1 MMVLYKKKE
10 VLFAVMWIVIYVVG
24 SSVMDQLSEQVGMAQ
39 CLTIPFHLI
48 LIAGLLTFIVRNG
61 LQKKY
66 GLCRAI
72 RGAGVMLWYVP
83 LAVLASVNL
92 WLGAT
97 QRMPFMESAFYA
109 CSMLLTGVLEELIF
123 RGLLFRAMSRSNVR
137 SAIVV
142 SSLTFGIGHIVN
154 LINGSGT
161 NVLSNLLQVMYAVA
175 IGFAFVEVFY
185 RGGSLIPCILCH
197 SVFNALSTFSN
208 EAAWTPGIE
217 IIVSV
222 ILIIVAAGYGLWLAK
237 KVPVDDKTADTN
249 ICE

>member
-1 MMVLYKKKE
+1 MMALYKKKE
-10 VLFAVMWIVIYVVG
+10 ILFAVIWIVIYVIG
-24 SSVMDQLSEQVGMAQ
+24 SSVMDQLSEQVGTAQ

-48 LIAGLLTFIVRNG
+48 LIAGLLTLIVRNG
-61 LQKKY
+61 LQRKY

-72 RGAGVMLWYVP
+72 HGAGKMLWYLP

-92 WLGAT
+92 WLGAA
-97 QRMPFMESAFYA
+97 QRMPVTESVFYA

-142 SSLTFGIGHIVN
+142 FSLTFGIGHVVN
-154 LINGSGT
+154 LINGSGA
-161 NVLSNLLQVMYAVA
+161 NLLSNLLQVMYAAA

-185 RGGSLIPCILCH
+185 RGGSLIPCIVCH

-208 EAAWTPGIE
+208 EAAWTPEVE
-217 IIVSV
+217 IIVSM
-222 ILIIVAAGYGLWLAK
+222 ILIVIAGGYGLWLIK
-237 KVPVDDKTADTN
+237 KVPVTLETDKA
-249 ICE
+249 